1 MSFFPEARS
10 RKIDGRTL
18 FKVAIAALA
27 GEGLMAEGK
36 TDLAIEQLRQAVAAR
51 RTPCRTWNRPNC
63 SCTPATFSAPSWCE
77 AGRPAEAEAVYRED
91 LARHPHNGWS
101 LFGLRQSLQAQKRTA
116 DAAKVEA
123 EFKDA
128 WKQADIKLT
137 ASYVGP
143 QAEK

>member
-1 MSFFPEARS
+1 M
-10 RKIDGRTL
+10 
-18 FKVAIAALA
+18 
-27 GEGLMAEGK
+27 
-36 TDLAIEQLRQAVAAR
+36 Q
-51 RTPCRTWNRPNC
+51 
-63 SCTPATFSAPSWCE
+63 
-77 AGRPAEAEAVYRED
+77 AGRPAKAEAVYRED

-143 QAEK
+143 QAKK